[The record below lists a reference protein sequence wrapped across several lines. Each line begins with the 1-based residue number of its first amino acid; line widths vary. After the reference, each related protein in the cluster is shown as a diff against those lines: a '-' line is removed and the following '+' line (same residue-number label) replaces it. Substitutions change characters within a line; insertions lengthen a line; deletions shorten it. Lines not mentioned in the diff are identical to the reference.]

1 MKRLAI
7 VGFGGAGYNAAKA
20 ARSVS
25 PLRRLMFTRTLTS
38 AHIIRC

>member
-25 PLRRLMFTRTLTS
+25 PDAEIDVFDGFPGQF
-38 AHIIRC
+38 IGK